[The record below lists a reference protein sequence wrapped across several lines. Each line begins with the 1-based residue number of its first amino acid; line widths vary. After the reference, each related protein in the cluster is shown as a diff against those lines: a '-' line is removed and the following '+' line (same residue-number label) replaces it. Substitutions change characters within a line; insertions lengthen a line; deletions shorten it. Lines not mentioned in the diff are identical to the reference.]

1 MATDQERAHQ
11 AVAATVLSGV
21 LPAAATRPC
30 ADCGDAAASYHH
42 HSYAPEHQLDVT
54 PLCWPCHGRRHRG
67 APRPWLK
74 RRPLPEARYPLRVDQ
89 DTYAAIQEIAA
100 AEQRSVNAQIERF
113 LREAVERWRR
123 QQERRG
129 ADHE

>member
-1 MATDQERAHQ
+1 M
-11 AVAATVLSGV
+11 
-21 LPAAATRPC
+21 
-30 ADCGDAAASYHH
+30 
-42 HSYAPEHQLDVT
+42 
-54 PLCWPCHGRRHRG
+54 RRS
-67 APRPWLK
+67 
-74 RRPLPEARYPLRVDQ
+74 LRVDQ
-89 DTYAAIQEIAA
+89 DTYEAIQEIAA